1 MARKKMDT
9 MTEQMFY
16 VLLALRGER
25 HGYAVM
31 QYILELTEGRVTV
44 GAGTLYAL
52 LDRFERD
59 GLIRQTRIEEKRK
72 YYRLTGEGD
81 RALRDECRRIMQ
93 QAADMERVLREEGRP
108 GERRSAASCFGSTRL
123 TTAPRRPGSTSRRP
137 MAGNWKGSGRAPSPS
152 STLRGGGICSTPW
165 RWTRRAGRVSGR
177 RHTSS

>member
-93 QAADMERVLREEGRP
+93 QAADMERATASR
-108 GERRSAASCFGSTRL
+108 AASTPRSTAL
-123 TTAPRRPGSTSRRP
+123 LVTVAPDTASAPLPALLPR
-137 MAGNWKGSGRAPSPS
+137 
-152 STLRGGGICSTPW
+152 
-165 RWTRRAGRVSGR
+165 
-177 RHTSS
+177 

>member
-93 QAADMERVLREEGRP
+93 QAADLERVLREEGRP
-108 GERRSAASCFGSTRL
+108 
-123 TTAPRRPGSTSRRP
+123 
-137 MAGNWKGSGRAPSPS
+137 
-152 STLRGGGICSTPW
+152 
-165 RWTRRAGRVSGR
+165 
-177 RHTSS
+177 